1 MRRCAKTG
9 RIRRQT
15 AARSF
20 YQPMPGRMHPWT
32 QGAADALRI
41 AAIGDSFTVGVG
53 VQKDDNYAARLE
65 RLLNCNDG
73 LPPAEVRVHAHAG
86 TSTFQ
91 QRALLVEAFS
101 NRPAIAILGICLNDA
116 EDWTHPK
123 RIQRWRDEW
132 MTPTPPAFEA
142 FWLRHSRLVIA
153 RRVAHVDA
161 GFRAALRGLLS
172 PPVRSRR
179 GGPGALA
186 QRHRLVP
193 RPMRFEPRGVRAGGV
208 SAAVLRFRAGAVSHA
223 IRAHDA
229 IRDVCREQGVPYLDL
244 LPAFQG
250 DDPVRMQAVPGIDP
264 HPSEIAHR
272 IAAEAILN
280 YLLEQGLVAPGYR
293 PRESGSNAFQHE
305 VWEKTIRR
313 IQCPPG
319 LDGAA
324 PPQKRIPN
332 HEKKTMKTSDRVM
345 ETVGRGGKRR
355 KAGLPNRSAAAP

>member
-1 MRRCAKTG
+1 MKTILKKLALLAISILVLG
-9 RIRRQT
+9 AGMEIVLRM
-15 AARSF
+15 AAHAPLRNRANPAADRSATF

-65 RLLNCNDG
+65 RLLNCNEG
-73 LPPAEVRVHAHAG
+73 LPPAEVCVHAHAG

-91 QRALLVEAFS
+91 QRVLLVEAFS

-116 EDWTHPK
+116 EDWSHPK

-142 FWLRHSRLVIA
+142 FWLRHSRLVSL
-153 RRVAHVDA
+153 VASRLWMRGSAQRCVDYYRHLYDPEGA
-161 GFRAALRGLLS
+161 GLLRLRNAIGWFRDQCAANHVAFV
-172 PPVRSRR
+172 PVVFPLLSFDFA
-179 GGPGALA
+179 PG
-186 QRHRLVP
+186 RY
-193 RPMRFEPRGVRAGGV
+193 PMQF
-208 SAAVLRFRAGAVSHA
+208 
-223 IRAHDA
+223 AHDA

-250 DDPVRMQAVPGIDP
+250 ADPVRMQAVPGIDP

-280 YLLEQGLVAPGYR
+280 YLLKQGLVAPGYR
-293 PRESGSNAFQHE
+293 PLESGSNAFQHE
-305 VWEKTIRR
+305 VWRKTIQR

-324 PPQKRIPN
+324 
-332 HEKKTMKTSDRVM
+332 TSAENDP
-345 ETVGRGGKRR
+345 K
-355 KAGLPNRSAAAP
+355 P